1 MTPEETRKYLDILEI
16 GPRATLSDIK
26 NAYLRLKKLYSGDSI
41 VLDPIA
47 EEFSDMR
54 RTKILREIEDA
65 YAKLLA
71 ANKNKPALTLPLDPT
86 VERTDASREPDAT
99 SGDAPPPAE
108 ARAEDLTFSGPT
120 LRRIREKLGIEIL
133 EISQQLK
140 LRGELIKSIEE
151 ERFEALPEEI
161 YLKTHLK
168 NIAVCLRLKPA
179 KVADDYVAR
188 YRDWKKSR

>member
-1 MTPEETRKYLDILEI
+1 MTPEESRKYLDILEI

-41 VLDPIA
+41 VLDPLS

-54 RTKILREIEDA
+54 RTKIIEEIEDA

-71 ANKNKPALTLPLDPT
+71 ADKNKPTLTSP
-86 VERTDASREPDAT
+86 PDAA
-99 SGDAPPPAE
+99 SGDAPPRAE
-108 ARAEDLTFSGPT
+108 SRAEDLIFSGPT
-120 LRRIREKLGIEIL
+120 LRRIREKLGIEII

-168 NIAVCLRLKPA
+168 NIAVCLSLNPA
-179 KVADDYVAR
+179 KVAGDYVAR
-188 YRDWKKSR
+188 YRDRKKPR

>member
-47 EEFSDMR
+47 EEFSDKR
-54 RTKILREIEDA
+54 RTKIIGEIEDA

-71 ANKNKPALTLPLDPT
+71 ANKNKLSSTLPLDPR
-86 VERTDASREPDAT
+86 VERTGESGQPDAV
-99 SGDAPPPAE
+99 SGIAPPPAGVQ
-108 ARAEDLTFSGPT
+108 AEDLTFSGSI
-120 LRRIREKLGIEIL
+120 LRRVREKLGIEII
-133 EISQQLK
+133 EISKQFK

-168 NIAVCLRLKPA
+168 NIALYLHLQPA
-179 KVADDYVAR
+179 KVADDYTAR